1 MLGLFQ
7 ASLLYILVQCK
18 QRPLRAT
25 TLKVLTHIEST
36 AAALALGKMQSQPFC
51 STLDSPRNIPTC
63 NNCQLSSS
71 RRGWPC
77 KGYPLPPWIWVQSS
91 AECYNVAHESR
102 VPRWASWRGGTCAKL
117 CTGVNPW
124 HGCGCSQTRVSLFHR
139 LSYCIFYRAA
149 WSEQCCRFRCMWNNT
164 LHGNRQGPPVC
175 RLALQGVCH
184 AWSKRPFSGSVCVSV
199 C

>member
-36 AAALALGKMQSQPFC
+36 AAALALPWTALGTSPPATTVNCPAPEGAGRAKGTRCLLESEC
-51 STLDSPRNIPTC
+51 SPR
-63 NNCQLSSS
+63 Q
-71 RRGWPC
+71 
-77 KGYPLPPWIWVQSS
+77 
-91 AECYNVAHESR
+91 NVTMLRTNHESQDQR
-102 VPRWASWRGGTCAKL
+102 HEGEEICAKF

-184 AWSKRPFSGSVCVSV
+184 AWSKRPFSGSVCECV